1 MRHRR
6 ALWGKCAENRSL
18 SYHKMTEARENCGR
32 ICSTKRVKKVG
43 PRLPE
48 LAPAA
53 RGSQKVGS
61 GNLGH
66 TFLPA
71 QYVSRALGC
80 LQSFPPTQTSWI
92 GFNVKYEKWSF
103 NQSPAFVAISQI
115 GPAEL
120 RTSSGFIAYHSKC
133 NRWWA
138 KWSSRIEDKFRIHRL
153 SLAILNYWTLSV
165 SQIAEFPLI
174 LVTL

>member
-1 MRHRR
+1 
-6 ALWGKCAENRSL
+6 
-18 SYHKMTEARENCGR
+18 MTEARENCGR

-80 LQSFPPTQTSWI
+80 LQS
-92 GFNVKYEKWSF
+92 
-103 NQSPAFVAISQI
+103 
-115 GPAEL
+115 L
-120 RTSSGFIAYHSKC
+120 
-133 NRWWA
+133 
-138 KWSSRIEDKFRIHRL
+138 
-153 SLAILNYWTLSV
+153 
-165 SQIAEFPLI
+165 AEFTQLRAH
-174 LVTL
+174 LVVHLHEISRLTCPRRND